1 MNKLTNEEIARVFL
15 MYYNAEIINP
25 RFKGTPLQYKNSMGR
40 WFEASKYEQ
49 TKEEFWAERKLV
61 LTPLSAITDEHAIEV
76 AELVNDEKYRN
87 GETFKVVKEDERIS
101 VHSSKIEH
109 TKAYKLEGYRYETRI
124 YTDCYIT
131 PIKAYSETRQMPYE
145 AYQYLIQ
152 QNYAVPLFF
161 GLYHWAN
168 GKTAIELGIAISK

>member
-1 MNKLTNEEIARVFL
+1 MNKLTNEEIAKVFL

-61 LTPLSAITDEHAIEV
+61 LTPLFAITDEHAINL
-76 AELVNDEKYRN
+76 AELVNDEKYEIT
-87 GETFKVVKEDERIS
+87 ETFKVIKEDERIS
-101 VHSSKIEH
+101 VYSSKVEH
-109 TKAYKLEGYRYETRI
+109 SGTPLGSYRYETRI
-124 YTDCYIT
+124 YTDCYT
-131 PIKAYSETRQMPYE
+131 TRIKPYSETRQIPYE

-152 QNYAVPLFF
+152 QGYAVPLFF
-161 GLYHWAN
+161 GISHWAN
-168 GKTAIELGIAISK
+168 GKTAIELGIAERK